1 MTAARPSEAGR
12 PSLRDLAYETL
23 RRRIIE
29 VELQPGER
37 LVERDLATELEVSR
51 IPLREAL
58 RLLAAEGLVVLVP
71 HRGALVAPFTPGDVR
86 DLFDVRESLESLAAR
101 LAAERAD
108 EDGLARLAAGLDAA
122 REATRAHDRAAIAAA
137 NAAFHTDIVELA
149 SNALLSGVMRPL
161 EARMHWLFRLTAR
174 RDPDQQCAEHERMYE
189 AIAARD
195 ADLAA
200 RLAHEHVADGRA
212 ASLALAER
220 WSRPDIDP
228 EAVAARRRR
237 GRGDAGKQ
245 AGPEAWSASGPAGRA
260 RVS

>member
-1 MTAARPSEAGR
+1 MTAARPSDEGR
-12 PSLRDLAYETL
+12 PSLRDRAYETL

-37 LVERDLATELEVSR
+37 LVERDLAAELEVSR

-58 RLLAAEGLVVLVP
+58 RLLAADGLVLLVP

-108 EDGLARLAAGLDAA
+108 DDGLARLAEGLATA
-122 REATRAHDRAAIAAA
+122 RAATRAHDRAAIAAA
-137 NAAFHTDIVELA
+137 NAAFHTGIVELA

-161 EARMHWLFRLTAR
+161 EARMHWLFRLTAL
-174 RDPDQQCAEHERMYE
+174 RDPAQQCAEHEQMYE

-195 ADLAA
+195 ADRAA

-212 ASLALAER
+212 TSLDLAAQ

-228 EAVAARRRR
+228 EAIAARRRR

-245 AGPEAWSASGPAGRA
+245 AGPAA
-260 RVS
+260 

>member
-1 MTAARPSEAGR
+1 MTAARPADGGR
-12 PSLRDLAYETL
+12 PSLRDHAYETL

-37 LVERDLATELEVSR
+37 LVERDLAAELEVSR

-58 RLLAAEGLVVLVP
+58 RLLAADGLVVLVP
-71 HRGALVAPFTPGDVR
+71 HRGALVAPFTPADVR

-122 REATRAHDRAAIAAA
+122 RAATRAHDRAAIAAA

-149 SNALLSGVMRPL
+149 ANALLSAVMRPL
-161 EARMHWLFRLTAR
+161 WARMHRLFRLTAE
-174 RDPDQQCAEHERMYE
+174 RDPAQQRAEHERMYE

-200 RLAHEHVADGRA
+200 SLAHEHVADGRA
-212 ASLALAER
+212 TSLALAAH

-228 EAVAARRRR
+228 EAIASRRRR
-237 GRGDAGKQ
+237 GRGDTGKQ
-245 AGPEAWSASGPAGRA
+245 RGPEA
-260 RVS
+260 